1 MVDGSKPKLLVVMG
15 TRPEAIKLAPVV
27 LAALADGRL
36 EPCVVRTSQH
46 REMLDQ
52 MVEHFGLEVATDLDI
67 MRHDQTLAQVTCA
80 ALEGLHR
87 VIEETKPACVVVQGD
102 TTTTFCG
109 ALAAFYQRV
118 PVAHVE
124 AGLRTYDRTQPF
136 PEEANRCLTAQLTD
150 FHFAPTDGARGS
162 LLREGVKA
170 ERIWVTGNTAID
182 ALRITLERVGER
194 AAAPEG
200 VRQILV
206 TAHRR
211 ESHGEP
217 MAEICRALLRL
228 CDRFP
233 DVIVRFPVHL
243 SPRVRATVFGML
255 SGHPRIRLEEPLGYL
270 DFVIAMSQSTLVL
283 SDSGGVQE
291 EAPSLGKPVLV
302 LRETTERPEACEA
315 GGAMLVGTS
324 AERIFGEAE
333 RLLTDAAAYRAMAS
347 VRNPFGD
354 GHAGERIVQVLAEA
368 VGHAAVATARP

>member
-1 MVDGSKPKLLVVMG
+1 MVEAPKPKLMIVMG

-27 LAALADGRL
+27 LAAEADGRL

-46 REMLDQ
+46 RQMLDQ
-52 MVEHFGLEVATDLDI
+52 MVEHFGLSVAVDLDI
-67 MRHDQTLAQVTCA
+67 MRHDQSLAQVTTA

-87 VIEETKPACVVVQGD
+87 TIEALRPACVVVQGD

-136 PEEANRCLTAQLTD
+136 PEEVNRCLTGQLAD
-150 FHFAPTDGARGS
+150 FHFAPTEGARGN
-162 LLREGVKA
+162 LLREGVPT

-182 ALRITLERVGER
+182 ALRITLERVGQR
-194 AAAPEG
+194 AAPPAG
-200 VRQILV
+200 QRQILV

-233 DVIVRFPVHL
+233 DVRVRFPVHL
-243 SPRVRATVFGML
+243 SPRVRATVFGL
-255 SGHPRIRLEEPLGYL
+255 LAGHPRISLEEPLGYL
-270 DFVIAMSQSTLVL
+270 DFVIAMSRSTLVL

-302 LRETTERPEACEA
+302 LRDTTERPEACEA
-315 GGAMLVGTS
+315 GGAMLVGTD
-324 AERIFGEAE
+324 AERIYVEAE
-333 RLLTDAAAYRAMAS
+333 RLLTDEAAYARMAS

-354 GHAGERIVQVLAEA
+354 GRAAERIVGVLADA
-368 VGHAAVATARP
+368 LGR

>member
-1 MVDGSKPKLLVVMG
+1 MIVMG
-15 TRPEAIKLAPVV
+15 TRPEAIKLASVA
-27 LAALADGRL
+27 LAAQQDGRFDV
-36 EPCVVRTSQH
+36 CVVRTSQH

-52 MVEHFGLEVATDLDI
+52 MVAGFGLEVAVDLDI
-67 MRHDQTLAQVTCA
+67 MRHDQNLAQVTTA

-87 VIEETKPACVVVQGD
+87 TIEALRPACVVVQGD

-136 PEEANRCLTAQLTD
+136 PEEVNRCLTAQVTD
-150 FHFAPTDGARGS
+150 FHFAPTEGARGN
-162 LLREGVKA
+162 LLREGVAA

-182 ALRITLERVGER
+182 ALRITLDREQKGAGKTAEPTDGMRR
-194 AAAPEG
+194 
-200 VRQILV
+200 ILV

-211 ESHGEP
+211 ENHGEP
-217 MAEICRALLRL
+217 MAEICRALVRL

-233 DVIVRFPVHL
+233 DVRVRFPVHL
-243 SPRVRATVFGML
+243 SPRVRKTVFGML
-255 SGHPRIRLEEPLGYL
+255 EGHEHITLEEPLGYQA
-270 DFVIAMSQSTLVL
+270 FVVAMSQATLVL

-315 GGAMLVGTS
+315 GCAMLVGTD
-324 AERIFGEAE
+324 AERIYAEAE
-333 RLLTDAAAYRAMAS
+333 RLLTDEEHYRQMAQAK
-347 VRNPFGD
+347 NPFGD
-354 GHAGERIVQVLAEA
+354 GTAGARIVQVLADA
-368 VGHAAVATARP
+368 LA